1 MKREKS
7 VSDNEG
13 KFALVYCRVS
23 TKSQEDGTSLDS
35 QAAGCIKHAESLGY
49 KVGKVTREV
58 FSGAELWD
66 RPQLAR
72 DREDLKSGKY
82 RALICHSTDR
92 LARDP
97 IHLSIIAQECDRSG
111 IELVFVTE
119 PMDSTPE
126 GMLIR
131 YVKGY
136 AAQIEREKIRE
147 RMMRG
152 RKAKLI
158 SGKPVFVG
166 DGLYGYRPDREGGQY
181 IIYEPEAVIVRNIF
195 QMCLRGF
202 GASSIARHLNNQGI
216 PSPKSAKS
224 TWANGSHWCQGAIYN
239 ILKNSS
245 YKGEEYQ
252 WKTKRVKEKGEYKE
266 KRRPKSEWVRL
277 PDGIRPPIVSPE
289 NWQAAQETFKSNK
302 GATRRNELK
311 PVLLRA
317 HIFCT
322 DCGRGLH
329 LREYV
334 KYNKGRDMYRC
345 NSNNKL
351 YDTECNGES
360 VPYEEMNEWI
370 WQEVKAI
377 LNDPSIIELEIKRL
391 EKTDP
396 NPQLKRDLESAKKQ
410 LAKVERGLQALLRRF
425 RNSADDSNLW
435 PYIEREIGQA
445 GKEKE
450 QLETTI
456 ADIQNRIAKQT
467 SIVDDLRT
475 LKDYCKQVRGRL
487 DKFGFEDK
495 RLAFKALRLK
505 VYASGKDKSQWRYE
519 ISIPMEQL
527 EPIKSA
533 AGAAGA
539 KSHFCLVNQDSF
551 GSGTDGKARAGF
563 CSPVSCSASHDF

>member
-1 MKREKS
+1 
-7 VSDNEG
+7 
-13 KFALVYCRVS
+13 
-23 TKSQEDGTSLDS
+23 
-35 QAAGCIKHAESLGY
+35 
-49 KVGKVTREV
+49 
-58 FSGAELWD
+58 
-66 RPQLAR
+66 
-72 DREDLKSGKY
+72 
-82 RALICHSTDR
+82 
-92 LARDP
+92 
-97 IHLSIIAQECDRSG
+97 
-111 IELVFVTE
+111 
-119 PMDSTPE
+119 
-126 GMLIR
+126 
-131 YVKGY
+131 
-136 AAQIEREKIRE
+136 
-147 RMMRG
+147 
-152 RKAKLI
+152 
-158 SGKPVFVG
+158 
-166 DGLYGYRPDREGGQY
+166 
-181 IIYEPEAVIVRNIF
+181 
-195 QMCLRGF
+195 
-202 GASSIARHLNNQGI
+202 
-216 PSPKSAKS
+216 
-224 TWANGSHWCQGAIYN
+224 
-239 ILKNSS
+239 
-245 YKGEEYQ
+245 
-252 WKTKRVKEKGEYKE
+252 VKEKGEYKE

-289 NWQAAQETFKSNK
+289 YWQAAQETFKSNKANK

-317 HIFCT
+317 HIFCA

-351 YDTECNGES
+351 YETECKGET

-396 NPQLKRDLESAKKQ
+396 NPQLKRDLESARKQ

-435 PYIEREIGQA
+435 PYIEREVGQA

-456 ADIQNRIAKQT
+456 ADIQSRIAKQT

-487 DKFGFEDK
+487 DKFSFEDK

-505 VYASGKDKSQWRYE
+505 VYASGKEKSQWRYE
-519 ISIPMEQL
+519 INIPIGQPETM
-527 EPIKSA
+527 KAA
-533 AGAAGA
+533 AGAAGTG
-539 KSHFCLVNQDSF
+539 SHFYLMNQNP
-551 GSGTDGKARAGF
+551 F
-563 CSPVSCSASHDF
+563 CRWSD